1 MKQIAALVVASAFAA
16 GAAHAQSTAS
26 PASATPAATPAA
38 TLAATPAAGADAHIA
53 PAVEAANR
61 WLALMDAGQAGE
73 SWDAAAPILQAAV
86 TRANWIDIG
95 KSVRAP
101 LGEVKSRK
109 LGSSGFTR
117 SLPGVPAGEYV
128 VIEYTTDF
136 AGRAGVVE
144 TVVPMRLP
152 DGSWKVTTYR
162 LR

>member
-38 TLAATPAAGADAHIA
+38 STAAGADAQIA

>member
-1 MKQIAALVVASAFAA
+1 MKQIAAIVVASALAA

-26 PASATPAATPAA
+26 PASAASAAAMPVAATEAQVAA
-38 TLAATPAAGADAHIA
+38 
-53 PAVEAANR
+53 AVEAANS

-109 LGSSGFTR
+109 LGSSGYTR

-128 VIEYTTDF
+128 VIEYATDF

>member
-1 MKQIAALVVASAFAA
+1 MKKIAALVLAGAFAA
-16 GAAHAQSTAS
+16 GAAQAQSGA
-26 PASATPAATPAA
+26 PASAATPSG
-38 TLAATPAAGADAHIA
+38 AAGDAQA
-53 PAVEAANR
+53 AAAVQAANR

-86 TRANWIDIG
+86 TRASWIDIG

-109 LGSSGFTR
+109 QASAVFTR
-117 SLPGVPAGEYV
+117 TLPGVPEGEYV
-128 VIEYTTDF
+128 VIQYASDF